1 MFQGLW
7 QDAGVRVGGFMGHYS
22 SNGGFSALDVAI
34 CTIEKANSLINR
46 MLEEQTQLT
55 ELGMS

>member
-22 SNGGFSALDVAI
+22 SNGGFAALDVAI

-55 ELGMS
+55 DLGMS